1 MPKVYIDTSALLKC
15 YLTEKNSNEVENFL
29 TTRFV
34 ENNTNL
40 MLSSLSKLEMHCAL
54 RRRTRAG
61 EITTQYKQLAVDAF
75 NQQLVSSYYQVLR
88 IETIFYEK
96 ASDLIDEVTPALRT
110 LDALHLAV
118 AQASNINE
126 LVTADK
132 VMAIAA
138 KELNFIV
145 HYFE

>member
-1 MPKVYIDTSALLKC
+1 M
-15 YLTEKNSNEVENFL
+15 ENFL